1 MSFPTSSIPAIL
13 FLNFAD
19 DALQVTSPKAPF
31 CVQNFSWRLRLCSL
45 EENATLLQLCGAR
58 WRKLRSRSSHVTKFL
73 RDLLASVDPKKN
85 NESKQADQLFKS
97 SSKKFAHLVAKAR
110 WSARRKGDW
119 KEIAELKAKYSILDL
134 PLPACAAAVSFV
146 ATLFAGVDLQGSD
159 GRGVSQLPICADT
172 LFFFLLNECSLSQN
186 ECLWSLQTNFYRTF
200 GRFVSALIFSRQ
212 DTCTCVQDQYMCSG
226 SVINVHPSSSKSMI
240 FLCTFPAINPGDI
253 LTWNQPEPTLS
264 QGSKPGFTTLT
275 LRLPTLTDE
284 QRARFSEFDVEWRA
298 VGGAWQSTVTPA
310 SSSTVTLPQELAIG
324 SYEVRVRAKSSDGS
338 ATSEYTGS
346 LTVTVQP
353 SGKEVIIEV
362 NTHPEKT
369 DPALWIALAQYQVSW
384 GFTFVFSMC
393 LHMYTV
399 VRTLLLEPFL
409 EELVKMPN
417 SSLWFAQYRFT
428 AVAFL

>member
-1 MSFPTSSIPAIL
+1 
-13 FLNFAD
+13 
-19 DALQVTSPKAPF
+19 
-31 CVQNFSWRLRLCSL
+31 
-45 EENATLLQLCGAR
+45 
-58 WRKLRSRSSHVTKFL
+58 
-73 RDLLASVDPKKN
+73 
-85 NESKQADQLFKS
+85 
-97 SSKKFAHLVAKAR
+97 
-110 WSARRKGDW
+110 
-119 KEIAELKAKYSILDL
+119 
-134 PLPACAAAVSFV
+134 
-146 ATLFAGVDLQGSD
+146 
-159 GRGVSQLPICADT
+159 
-172 LFFFLLNECSLSQN
+172 
-186 ECLWSLQTNFYRTF
+186 
-200 GRFVSALIFSRQ
+200 
-212 DTCTCVQDQYMCSG
+212 MCSG
-226 SVINVHPSSSKSMI
+226 SVHVFWISYKCSPKFLKINDS
-240 FLCTFPAINPGDI
+240 LCTFPAINPGDI

-369 DPALWIALAQYQVSW
+369 DSALWIALAQYQVSR

-393 LHMYTV
+393 LHTV
-399 VRTLLLEPFL
+399 VRTLLLEPFP

-428 AVAFL
+428 AVEFLWSACTSVLLSQLQQAQ